1 MNISRTFPKDEH
13 GKVIICVRQNNDH
26 QTINTQSLWCPLYV
40 GKVSSM
46 SYLLFTKQERI
57 PLYCWNVSGGT
68 SSQAVVQ
75 GTCEMATALGF

>member
-1 MNISRTFPKDEH
+1 MGN
-13 GKVIICVRQNNDH
+13 
-26 QTINTQSLWCPLYV
+26 YV
-40 GKVSSM
+40 GKVSTM

-75 GTCEMATALGF
+75 GTCEMATALGFQFLSK